1 MMGIASTGVSHW
13 ENSPSLRTRAAY
25 SVAETA
31 ELLGLC
37 EASIYR
43 ALKRGDLTSVLIGGR
58 RLIPALSIN
67 KLLNDE
73 TTTNEAA

>member
-1 MMGIASTGVSHW
+1 M
-13 ENSPSLRTRAAY
+13 RAAY

-37 EASIYR
+37 EASVYR
-43 ALKRGDLTSVLIGGR
+43 ALKRGDLASVLVGGR
-58 RLIPALSIN
+58 HLIPALSVN

-73 TTTNEAA
+73 TPTNEPG